1 MPATADTVA
10 DTMPSAAFLLWLAYW
25 NTEVAAV
32 QSPDVR
38 LRRAFGT
45 NVNVLTQFAGTF
57 VPSKK
62 CPAPRVLLYLC
73 GHVRTWNITAASH
86 FQMLERSSPGCW
98 FVVAALPHKMTQQ
111 RATIP
116 KTFSRN
122 YRKYWQHQLNNV
134 NTFAK
139 YRYSNATV
147 AETLKQ
153 MELLFGSRLAHAVVD
168 RNTSLDAAENGYPL
182 MWALPSMVADWAFNV
197 VHQAP
202 LAWETI
208 VIRTRPDVKTP
219 LVINDIALAQRYLRT
234 RSLRGTHL
242 IWGTEGVHT
251 DCNHSCSSSQ
261 KTCRGQSPQFLV
273 TSYGAYV
280 SDIAVPIEI
289 GSPWRQHDVSPER
302 AELYAMGTHNGW
314 GYGRSMPCKNIIF
327 FSSRLASDM

>member
-116 KTFSRN
+116 KTVNS
-122 YRKYWQHQLNNV
+122 KYWQHQLNNV

-153 MELLFGSRLAHAVVD
+153 MELLFGSRLAYAVVD

-314 GYGRSMPCKNIIF
+314 GYGRSMPCKHIIF